1 MDDEIMFFMKVKN
14 MNTFTRIL
22 LVGTAISL
30 AACGY
35 REPERIQGGTAA
47 GAATGAAVGAIAGP
61 PGMAAGAAIGAGA
74 GALTSAGTSPRTVNL
89 GPPPWRS
96 PH

>member
-1 MDDEIMFFMKVKN
+1 MKTLTK
-14 MNTFTRIL
+14 L
-22 LVGTAISL
+22 LLLGSVSLL
-30 AACGY
+30 AACGA
-35 REPERIQGGTAA
+35 REPERIQGGTAT
-47 GAATGAAVGAIAGP
+47 GAATGAVVGAIAGP
-61 PGMAAGAAIGAGA
+61 PGIAAGAAIGAGA

>member
-1 MDDEIMFFMKVKN
+1 
-14 MNTFTRIL
+14 MNIL
-22 LVGTAISL
+22 TKLVLVGAAVSL

-35 REPERIQGGTAA
+35 REPERVQGGTV
-47 GAATGAAVGAIAGP
+47 TGAASGAAIGAIAGP
-61 PGMAAGAAIGAGA
+61 PGVAAGAAIGAGA
-74 GALTSAGTSPRTVNL
+74 GALTSAGTSPRQVNL